1 MEFPEKIDNLSSKA
15 KGKLDHLQTE
25 EATKNALV
33 MPMLA
38 ALGYNVFDPT
48 EVVPELV
55 ADVGV
60 KKGEKVDY
68 AIKRDG
74 AVVIIIECKAADAT
88 LSRDHASQLF
98 RYFSVT
104 AARFAILTN
113 GVEYWFYS
121 DLDDTNKMD
130 TRPFFEF
137 NIFDYTDGDVNELRK
152 FTNQSFD
159 VDSIVSTAND
169 LKYTREIKRIM
180 AKELAD
186 PSENLVRFFAKQV
199 YDGKMTQAVCDQFS
213 DFTRRAFKQFISDKV
228 HDLLKS
234 ALAGEIEA
242 AAQEEGEAK
251 KTDGEDRGD
260 NSSGVTTTVE
270 EVEGFHIVKAIVRE
284 VVDPRRVFMRD
295 TKSYCGVLLD
305 DNNRKPICRL
315 HFNTAKKRIGVF
327 DENKNETEI
336 PITDLDDIYELMA
349 MLRKTASGYDE

>member
-1 MEFPEKIDNLSSKA
+1 MEFPEKIDSLSVKA

-48 EVVPELV
+48 EVVPELT

-60 KKGEKVDY
+60 KRGEKVDY

-74 AVVIIIECKAADAT
+74 VVVILIECKSVDTA
-88 LSRDHASQLF
+88 LSPDHASQLY

-104 AARFAILTN
+104 DARFAILTN
-113 GVEYWFYS
+113 GVDYWFYS
-121 DLDDTNKMD
+121 DLDDTNRMD
-130 TRPFFEF
+130 SRPFLEF
-137 NIFDYTDGDVNELRK
+137 DLFDYTDGDVNELRK
-152 FTNQSFD
+152 FTKETFD
-159 VDSIVSTAND
+159 VESIVSTAND

-186 PSENLVRFFAKQV
+186 PSEDLVRFFAKQV
-199 YDGKMTQAVCDQFS
+199 YDGKLTQAAREQFAG
-213 DFTRRAFKQFISDKV
+213 FTRRAFKEFISDKV
-228 HDLLKS
+228 NDRLKS
-234 ALAGEIEA
+234 ALVGEHETETREGITVE
-242 AAQEEGEAK
+242 QPSPEE
-251 KTDGEDRGD
+251 DGDTM
-260 NSSGVTTTVE
+260 SAVITTVD
-270 EVEGFHIVKAIVRE
+270 EVEGFHIVKAIVRQ

-315 HFNTAKKRIGVF
+315 HFNTTNKKIGVF
-327 DENKNETEI
+327 DEDKNETEI
-336 PITDLDDIYELMA
+336 PITDLDDIYELVDI
-349 MLRKTASGYDE
+349 LKKTASGYDE